1 MADVVP
7 SFKQRVK
14 NALITALSV
23 APALAVM
30 LISVVVFAHVV
41 ILTGSRK
48 AFLAIALLLVGWV
61 INYVVYTRKS
71 GYRFHTRDWKGFLQ
85 NAALVAALVAALFYL
100 TSSAFTNTSLVSK
113 LLLLFS
119 RGGVASSER
128 TVLYEQA
135 LVFFSQHPFFGVGF
149 RQYEVLYELHLYS
162 HSTYAEILSC
172 TGIVGTLI
180 FFLPIG
186 WLTVKTALRAFART
200 NVYSYMYRM
209 LLLILGIELFVA
221 ATQVVIYDL
230 SHMTV
235 FTFLFWQFDRAEEYR
250 AQTIQAGRIR
260 RHLPRMKGKRSMRV

>member
-1 MADVVP
+1 MLP
-7 SFKQRVK
+7 
-14 NALITALSV
+14 LI
-23 APALAVM
+23 
-30 LISVVVFAHVV
+30 
-41 ILTGSRK
+41 
-48 AFLAIALLLVGWV
+48 GWV

-71 GYRFHTRDWKGFLQ
+71 GYRFHTRGWKGFLQ
-85 NAALVAALVAALFYL
+85 NVALAAGIVAALLYL
-100 TSSAFTNTSLVSK
+100 TSSAFTSTSMVSK
-113 LLLLFS
+113 LLQLFA
-119 RGGVASSER
+119 RGGVASNER

-135 LVFFSQHPFFGVGF
+135 LVFFSQHPIFGVGF

-172 TGIVGTLI
+172 NGIVGALI

-200 NVYSYMYRM
+200 DVYSYMYRM

-235 FTFLFWQFDRAEEYR
+235 FTFLFWQFDRAEAYR
-250 AQTIQAGRIR
+250 AQTIRASKIR
-260 RHLPRMKGKRSMRV
+260 RRLPRMKGKRRMRA